1 MIWTWYDVET
11 AITVFTIALCTAIV
25 LAGAALRLTPEPTPV
40 E

>member
-11 AITVFTIALCTAIV
+11 AIAVFAIALCTAMI
-25 LAGAALRLTPEPTPV
+25 LAGAALRLTPEAGPA